1 MPERENY
8 MIQAIVAVDK
18 NWAIGKNGK
27 LLTNI
32 PDDQRF
38 FRQTTTNQVVIMGR
52 KTLESLP
59 QGKPLPNRV
68 NIILTRNPAYKN
80 KDVTVAHSVEEALA
94 EASRYDADIFI
105 AGGEEI
111 YKQMLDYCDE
121 ALVTFIDYA
130 YQATDY
136 FPNLD
141 KKAEWVLAAESEEQ
155 THFDVIYY
163 FRKYVKRKDFRE

>member
-1 MPERENY
+1 
-8 MIQAIVAVDK
+8 MIRSIVAVDR
-18 NWAIGKNGK
+18 NWAIGKDGK

-59 QGKPLPNRV
+59 QGKPLPNRI
-68 NIILTRNPAYKN
+68 NIILTRNPSYKN
-80 KDVTVAHSVEEALA
+80 KDVIVTHSVKEALEEAYK
-94 EASRYDADIFI
+94 YDVDIYI
-105 AGGEEI
+105 AGGAEI
-111 YKQMLDYCDE
+111 YRETLDYCDE
-121 ALVTFIDYA
+121 ALVTYIDYS
-130 YQATDY
+130 YQATEH

-155 THFDVIYY
+155 THFDIVYY
-163 FRKYVKRKDFRE
+163 FRKYVKRKYFRE